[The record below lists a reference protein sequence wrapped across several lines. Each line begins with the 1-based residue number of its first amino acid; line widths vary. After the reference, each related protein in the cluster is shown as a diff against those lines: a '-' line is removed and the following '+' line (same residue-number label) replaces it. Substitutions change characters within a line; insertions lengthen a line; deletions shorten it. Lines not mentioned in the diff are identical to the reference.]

1 MTQTPLQESS
11 REVILK
17 KLYDHLAVIY
27 PQQDGESLAQRLMQ
41 VMRLDED
48 CQSPLPHKNLWD
60 ETDVLV
66 ITYGN
71 TILSEK
77 QHPLKALHHFLKTH
91 FTMLINSVHI
101 LPFFPFSSDDG
112 FAVINYKQVNPSLGD
127 WSDILR
133 ISTDFHLMADLVVNH
148 CSSEHQ
154 WFINY
159 QESRSP
165 GDDYFFTVDPNA
177 QDTRERLSGVVR
189 PRTTPL
195 LRAVSRGDATEYV
208 WCTFGHDQI
217 DLDFRNPQVLLEIV
231 DIVRFYLDMGV
242 RIFRLDAVAFLWK
255 KIGTSC
261 INLEETHEIVRL
273 LRTLIEYADPNAVII
288 TETNI
293 PNRENLSYFGN
304 ANEAHCIYN
313 FSLPPLLVNT
323 LVSGS
328 CRHLK
333 SWLMSMPPA
342 QNGTTYLNFIA
353 SHDGIGLRPVEG
365 LLSDEE
371 QEALIQT
378 MENFGGRIS
387 WRALDDGDK
396 KPYEIN
402 ISLFDAMKGTTAGED
417 RWQLQRFICAHAIM
431 LALEGIPAFY
441 LHSLVGTTND
451 YERMQAHGHNRAIN
465 RRQWQ
470 ESELNAKLQDP
481 DSHHHRVFYQ
491 LRRLIQLRRE
501 QPAFHP
507 NATQFTLHLGDQI
520 FAFWR
525 QSMNRRQSIF
535 SLNNISDETQT
546 VPLSTIN
553 LIGTDKWKDLVS
565 DQIFEDMLGSIT
577 LAPYQTMW
585 ITNRW

>member
-1 MTQTPLQESS
+1 MTQTPLQECS
-11 REVILK
+11 REIIEK
-17 KLYDHLAVIY
+17 KLHDHLAVIY
-27 PQQDGESLAQRLMQ
+27 PDKDGDKLAQKLMH

-60 ETDVLV
+60 ETDVVV

-101 LPFFPFSSDDG
+101 LPFFPYSSDDG
-112 FAVINYKQVNPSLGD
+112 FAVVDYKQVNPKLGD
-127 WSDILR
+127 WSDVLR
-133 ISTDFHLMADLVVNH
+133 ISTDFHLMADLVINH
-148 CSSEHQ
+148 CSAQHE
-154 WFINY
+154 WFINF
-159 QESRSP
+159 QQGKSP
-165 GDDYFFTVDPNA
+165 GNDYFFTVDPN
-177 QDTRERLSGVVR
+177 ENLSGVVR

-195 LRAVSRGDATEYV
+195 LRAVSNGSSSKCV

-217 DLDFRNPQVLLEIV
+217 DLDFRNPQVLLEMV
-231 DIVRFYLDMGV
+231 DIIRLYLDMGV

-273 LRTLIEYADPNAVII
+273 LRSLIEYADPNAVII

-304 ANEAHCIYN
+304 ANEAHWIYN
-313 FSLPPLLVNT
+313 FSLPPLLVNS
-323 LVSGS
+323 LVSGN
-328 CRHLK
+328 CRYLK
-333 SWLMSMPPA
+333 NWLMSMPPA
-342 QNGTTYLNFIA
+342 QNGTTYFNFIA

-365 LLSDEE
+365 LLTDDE
-371 QEALIQT
+371 QETLIQT
-378 MENFGGRIS
+378 MENFGGQIS
-387 WRALDDGDK
+387 WRALDDGNK

-402 ISLFDAMKGTTAGED
+402 ISLFDALKGTTAGED
-417 RWQLQRFICAHAIM
+417 EWQIDRFICAHAIM
-431 LALEGIPAFY
+431 LALEGVPAFY

-451 YERMQAHGHNRAIN
+451 YQRMLEHGHNRAIN

-470 ESELNAKLQDP
+470 ESELNQKLKDP
-481 DSHHHRVFYQ
+481 TTHHHKVFYQ
-491 LRRLIQLRRE
+491 LRHLIKLRRE

-507 NATQFTLHLGDQI
+507 NATQFTLHLGEQI

-525 QSMNRRQSIF
+525 QSINRRQSIF
-535 SLNNISDETQT
+535 CLNNISDAPQT
-546 VPLSTIN
+546 VPFSSIN
-553 LIGTDKWKDLVS
+553 LIGTDRWKDLVS
-565 DQIFEDMLGSIT
+565 DQIFEDMLGSVT
-577 LAPYQTMW
+577 LQPYQTLW

>member
-1 MTQTPLQESS
+1 MTETSLQECS
-11 REVILK
+11 REIIQK
-17 KLYDHLAVIY
+17 KVLDHLAVIY
-27 PQQDGESLAQRLMQ
+27 PDVNGEDLTHRLLH
-41 VMRLDED
+41 VMRLDEE

-60 ETDVLV
+60 ETDILV
-66 ITYGN
+66 ITYAN
-71 TILSEK
+71 TILSED
-77 QHPLKALHHFLKTH
+77 QHPLSALHHFLKTH

-101 LPFFPFSSDDG
+101 LPFFPYSSDDG
-112 FAVINYKQVNPSLGD
+112 FAVIDYKKVDPDVGD
-127 WSDILR
+127 WGDILR
-133 ISTDFHLMADLVVNH
+133 ISTDFHLMADLVINH
-148 CSSEHQ
+148 CSSQHQ
-154 WFINY
+154 WFVNF
-159 QESRSP
+159 QEGKSP
-165 GDDYFFTVDPNA
+165 GKDYFFIVDPN
-177 QDTRERLSGVVR
+177 ENLSGIVR

-195 LRAVSRGDATEYV
+195 LRAAPSGGATKYV

-217 DLDFRNPQVLLEIV
+217 DLDFRNPQVLQEMV
-231 DIVRFYLDMGV
+231 AIVRRYLDMGI
-242 RIFRLDAVAFLWK
+242 RIFRLDAVAFIWK
-255 KIGTSC
+255 RLGTSC

-313 FSLPPLLVNT
+313 FSLPPLLVNS

-328 CRHLK
+328 CFHLK
-333 SWLMSMPPA
+333 NWLMSMPPA

-353 SHDGIGLRPVEG
+353 SHDGIGLRPIEG

-371 QEALIQT
+371 QDALIQT
-378 MENFGGRIS
+378 MENFGGAIS
-387 WRALDDGDK
+387 WRTLGEGSM

-402 ISLFDAMKGTTAGED
+402 ISLYDALKGTVFGED
-417 RWQLQRFICAHAIM
+417 EWQIERYICAHAIM

-441 LHSLVGTTND
+441 LHSLVGSTND
-451 YERMQAHGHNRAIN
+451 YKRMEEQGHNRAIN

-470 ESELNAKLQDP
+470 EEELNEKIADP
-481 DSHHHRVFYQ
+481 ESHHHKVFYQ
-491 LRRLIQLRRE
+491 LRHLIQLRRE

-507 NATQFTLHLGDQI
+507 NATQFTLHLGDKV

-535 SLNNISDETQT
+535 CLNNISDEPQT
-546 VPLSTIN
+546 VLLSSIN
-553 LIGTDKWKDLVS
+553 LIGTDKWKDLIS
-565 DQIFEDMLGSIT
+565 DQIFEDMMGSVIMEPYET
-577 LAPYQTMW
+577 LW

>member
-1 MTQTPLQESS
+1 MTHTSSQEHPQ
-11 REVILK
+11 EIIFK
-17 KLYDHLAVIY
+17 KLCDHLSVIY
-27 PQQDGESLAQRLMQ
+27 PHRDGKSLAKRLMHT
-41 VMRLDED
+41 MRLDED

-60 ETDVLV
+60 ETDVMV

-101 LPFFPFSSDDG
+101 LPFFPYSSDDG
-112 FAVINYKQVNPSLGD
+112 FAVINYKRVDPALGD
-127 WSDILR
+127 WNDILR
-133 ISTDFHLMADLVVNH
+133 ISTDFHLMADLVINH
-148 CSSEHQ
+148 CSSLHR
-154 WFINY
+154 WFRNF
-159 QESRSP
+159 QEGKSP
-165 GDDYFFTVDPNA
+165 GRDYFITASPGED
-177 QDTRERLSGVVR
+177 LSNVVR

-195 LRAVSRGDATEYV
+195 LRAVPRGDGCEYV
-208 WCTFGHDQI
+208 WCTFSHDQI
-217 DLDFRNPQVLLEIV
+217 DLNFHNPQVLLEIV
-231 DIVRFYLDMGV
+231 HIVRFYLDMGV

-261 INLEETHEIVRL
+261 INLEETHEIIRL
-273 LRTLIEYADPNAVII
+273 LRTLIEHADPNAVII

-293 PNRENLSYFGN
+293 PMRENLSYFGN

-313 FSLPPLLVNT
+313 FPLPPLLVNT
-323 LVSGS
+323 LVSGN
-328 CRHLK
+328 CRHLN
-333 SWLMSMPPA
+333 SWLMGMPPTR
-342 QNGTTYLNFIA
+342 NGTTYLNFIA
-353 SHDGIGLRPVEG
+353 SHDGIGLRPAEG
-365 LLSDEE
+365 LLSEEE
-371 QEALIQT
+371 QEVLIQT
-378 MENFGGRIS
+378 MENFGGQVS
-387 WRALDDGDK
+387 WRALDDGSR

-417 RWQLQRFICAHAIM
+417 RWQMERFICAHAIM

-451 YERMQAHGHNRAIN
+451 YARMEAHGHNRAIN

-470 ESELNAKLQDP
+470 ESELNAKLADP
-481 DSHHHRVFYQ
+481 DSHHHKVFYR

-507 NATQFTLHLGDQI
+507 NAAQFALQLGEQI

-525 QSMNRRQSIF
+525 QSMNRRQNIF
-535 SLNNISDETQT
+535 CLNNISDERQT
-546 VPLSTIN
+546 VPLSSIN
-553 LIGTDKWKDLVS
+553 LVGADRWKDLIG
-565 DQIFEDMLGSIT
+565 DQIFEDMLGTIE
-577 LAPYQTMW
+577 LKPYQTLW

>member
-1 MTQTPLQESS
+1 MTQTSVEVHIKDIVLQKV
-11 REVILK
+11 R
-17 KLYDHLAVIY
+17 DHLAFIY
-27 PQQDGESLAQRLMQ
+27 PEQDNAELAQQLLR

-48 CQSPLPHKNLWD
+48 CQTPLAHKNLWD
-60 ETDVLV
+60 QTDIFV
-66 ITYGN
+66 ITYAN
-71 TILSEK
+71 TILSED
-77 QHPLKALHHFLKTH
+77 QHPLKTLHHFLKTH

-101 LPFFPFSSDDG
+101 LPFFPYSSDDG
-112 FAVINYKQVNPSLGD
+112 FAVSDYKQVDPSVGD
-127 WSDILR
+127 WNDILR
-133 ISTDFHLMADLVVNH
+133 ISTDFHLMADLVINH
-148 CSSEHQ
+148 CSAEHE
-154 WFINY
+154 WFVNF
-159 QESRSP
+159 QRGESP
-165 GDDYFFTVDPNA
+165 GADYFFTVDPAEN
-177 QDTRERLSGVVR
+177 LSGVVR

-195 LRAVSRGDATEYV
+195 LRAVSNGEETKAV

-217 DLDFRNPQVLLEIV
+217 DLNFRNPQVLLEMV
-231 DIVRFYLDMGV
+231 DIIRLYLDMGV

-273 LRTLIEYADPNAVII
+273 LRTLIEHADPNAVII

-323 LVSGS
+323 LVSGN
-328 CRHLK
+328 CHHLK
-333 SWLMSMPPA
+333 NWLMSMPPA

-371 QEALIQT
+371 QQALIQT
-378 MENFGGRIS
+378 MENFGGQIS
-387 WRALDDGDK
+387 WRALDDGNK

-402 ISLFDAMKGTTAGED
+402 ISLFDALRGTTAGED
-417 RWQLQRFICAHAIM
+417 NWQLERFICAHAIM
-431 LALEGIPAFY
+431 LALEGLPAFY

-451 YERMQAHGHNRAIN
+451 YQRMQEHGHNRAIN

-470 ESELNAKLQDP
+470 EEELNRKLEDP
-481 DSHHHRVFYQ
+481 ESHHNQVFYQ
-491 LRRLIQLRRE
+491 LRHLIRLRRD

-507 NATQFTLHLGDQI
+507 NATQFTLHLGEQI

-525 QSMNRRQSIF
+525 QSLDRRQSIF
-535 SLNNISDETQT
+535 CLNNISDKQQT
-546 VPLSTIN
+546 VLLSSIN
-553 LIGTDKWKDLVS
+553 LIGTDTWKDLIGEQLF
-565 DQIFEDMLGSIT
+565 DDMLGSIT
-577 LAPYQTMW
+577 LKPYQTLW
-585 ITNRW
+585 ISNRW